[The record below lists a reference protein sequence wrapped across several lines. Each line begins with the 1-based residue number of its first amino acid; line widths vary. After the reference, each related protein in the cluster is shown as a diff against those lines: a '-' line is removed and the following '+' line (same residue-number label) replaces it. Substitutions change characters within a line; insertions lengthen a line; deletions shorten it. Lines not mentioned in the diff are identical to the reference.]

1 MNDKELK
8 PYIPADSVLPEFTG
22 TSVVL
27 GILLAI
33 IFGGANAYL
42 GLRVGMTVSAS
53 IPAAVVSM
61 GIIRLILKRDSIL
74 ENNMVQTIGSA
85 GEALAGGAIFT
96 LPVLFM
102 WAHEGLGEM
111 PSVIELCLICLC
123 GGVLGITF
131 MIPLRDSLIVKEHGT
146 LPYPEGVACAEV
158 LKAGEEGGEKSKL
171 VFKGFGIASLYKFIT
186 DGLHIFPSEVNYNI
200 QVYKGSAA
208 GADILP
214 ALAGVG
220 YICGPKVTSAMLC
233 GGLLSWFVLMPVIA
247 LFGSDLVLYPAT
259 IPVSEVLEAAGPAGL
274 WSYYIRYIGA
284 GAVLGGGLISMVKT
298 MPTLVSTLKASFGK
312 VGNEGSMIRTQQNL
326 STKVVLILTLAV
338 ALILWLVPAV
348 PMNFLG
354 IIIIII
360 FGFAFAAVTS
370 RIVGMVGCNNNP
382 SSSMTIATLII
393 TCLVFKATNYGGIK
407 GMSAAIAI
415 ACVICT
421 ISGVSGDTSQDL
433 KTGFLLG
440 ATPKKQQI
448 GELIGCLATSVVI
461 GGILYLLDASWG
473 FGSTELSAPQATLM
487 RMVVEGVMGGSLP
500 WTLIMIGVC
509 ISVIIVILD
518 VPVLPFA
525 TGMYLPIHLSAGI
538 MCGGLVRLLVDKTKH
553 SSKEEHKSVVERGI
567 LYSSG
572 LIAGEGIIGILLAV
586 FAVIKVGD
594 DSLGSLIN
602 LSSILNIGQIGG
614 IVCFILLLLT
624 ICKVTIWSRKKG

>member
-1 MNDKELK
+1 MNEKEFK
-8 PYIPADSVLPEFTG
+8 PYIPADSILPEFTA

-102 WAHEGLGEM
+102 WAHEGQAGM
-111 PSVIELCLICLC
+111 PSVFELCLICLC

-200 QVYKGSAA
+200 QAYKGSAA
-208 GADILP
+208 GVDILP

-259 IPVSEVLEAAGPAGL
+259 MPVSEVLEAAGPAGL

-312 VGNEGSMIRTQQNL
+312 VGNEGSQIRTQQNL

-393 TCLVFKATNYGGIK
+393 TCLVFKATGYDGIR

-487 RMVVEGVMGGSLP
+487 RMVVEGVMGGNLP

-509 ISVIIVILD
+509 ISVIVVILG

-538 MCGGLVRLLVDKTKH
+538 MCGGLIRLLVDKRKQ
-553 SSKEEHKSVVERGI
+553 SSQEEHKGVVERGI

-586 FAVIKVGD
+586 FAVIKIGD
-594 DSLGSLIN
+594 GSLGSLIN
-602 LSSILNIGQIGG
+602 LSGIFSIGQIGG
-614 IVCFILLLLT
+614 IICFVLLLLS
-624 ICKVTIWSRKKG
+624 ICKVTIWSRKK